1 MKALNTTILLLVG
14 TIALLG
20 GQTAKTEP
28 KIEDPS
34 EYSTSVLADHKMQI
48 AYLKSTVEELQQKI
62 RESETSSGETQEEPD
77 PAIVLYEKAMQYQA
91 NGGRRWSYSGS
102 NLAEHIATEH
112 GIDREVLE
120 RQSDEALVWIH
131 SMMHDKPQMASSG
144 RWEVRRFKVCNSS
157 GCRYVNRRVWVND

>member
-28 KIEDPS
+28 HIDDQS
-34 EYSTSVLADHKMQI
+34 ESSPSVLPDHEKQI
-48 AYLKSTVEELQQKI
+48 ADLKSTVEELQQKI

-102 NLAEHIATEH
+102 NLVEHIATEH
-112 GIDREVLE
+112 GIDREALE
-120 RQSDEALVWIH
+120 RQSGEALVWIH